1 MVEALVSVG
10 ADPVSIVVAAFCVML
25 RCLELWTKGRDITS
39 EQCASAL
46 LNGASVFP
54 FILMFCA
61 AFSPKLLEIAGAA
74 QLSLAL
80 AGGVGLVFVL
90 GEVLKPASLK
100 D

>member
-1 MVEALVSVG
+1 
-10 ADPVSIVVAAFCVML
+10 
-25 RCLELWTKGRDITS
+25 
-39 EQCASAL
+39 
-46 LNGASVFP
+46 
-54 FILMFCA
+54 MFCA